1 MANSVCAHK
10 RHGSSANAPDDPK
23 KKRKEKE
30 KLADEWTKNHQPL
43 LIPCPF
49 SLKTISF
56 PRVDD
61 EMLLNIG
68 TYNYPMES
76 RV

>member
-1 MANSVCAHK
+1 MDGLKTINPF
-10 RHGSSANAPDDPK
+10 SSLTPS
-23 KKRKEKE
+23 
-30 KLADEWTKNHQPL
+30 HPL
-43 LIPCPF
+43 PL

-61 EMLLNIG
+61 EMLSNIG
-68 TYNYPMES
+68 TENYPMES